1 MSGVRAK
8 CCFKVPRTCGG
19 PSPLLYG
26 HYHFNGS
33 YDSFEASHEPASGA
47 SMERRWRT
55 RGRMKPSPRCA
66 VQSLVSDDAIFICK
80 PIDRP
85 LCTASML
92 VIPPLIGMLLIL
104 VGISLFIA
112 DLHVIS
118 HSLLTVGGIVTLLAG
133 GLALLG
139 AGVPYS
145 GVLLG
150 AIVVVAML
158 MGGVL
163 FGILGSLRALRGKP
177 ALTGKEGMI
186 GEVGTVRSPV
196 GVNSSGWIF
205 VHGELWRAELAF
217 APEET
222 DPRESEP
229 MIGVGS
235 KVSVVG
241 FGDGGVVQ
249 VVPIELPGRSR
260 DFDRPG

>member
-1 MSGVRAK
+1 
-8 CCFKVPRTCGG
+8 
-19 PSPLLYG
+19 
-26 HYHFNGS
+26 
-33 YDSFEASHEPASGA
+33 
-47 SMERRWRT
+47 
-55 RGRMKPSPRCA
+55 
-66 VQSLVSDDAIFICK
+66 
-80 PIDRP
+80 
-85 LCTASML
+85 ML
-92 VIPPLIGMLLIL
+92 VIPPTIGVILILIGIA
-104 VGISLFIA
+104 LFIA

-118 HSLLTVGGIVTLLAG
+118 HGLLTAGGIVTLLAG

-150 AIVVVAML
+150 ALVVVAML

-163 FGILGSLRALRGKP
+163 FGVLGSLRSLRGSK

-196 GVNSSGWIF
+196 GVNSEGWIF
-205 VHGELWRAELAF
+205 VHGELWRAVLAF

-222 DPRESEP
+222 DPRDGEP

-241 FGDGGVVQ
+241 FDEGGTVQ
-249 VVPIELPGRSR
+249 VVSVERDYHNRSLHLK
-260 DFDRPG
+260 G